1 MKKKIRVLVVAGLAA
16 TVLLAACQPRAT
28 APTFDQAWVRAMPPS
43 AHMTAAYGVV
53 RNGTDAPVTV
63 VAFASPAFG
72 DVSLHRT
79 VQVDGMARMREVESL
94 TLQPGETAELEPGGL
109 HLMLMMPAAS
119 LSVGDVVSLVMTA
132 ADGRE
137 FRFEVPV
144 EQR

>member
-1 MKKKIRVLVVAGLAA
+1 MKKTILVRVIVGLAA
-16 TVLLAACQPRAT
+16 TVFLAACQPRAT
-28 APTFDQAWVRAMPPS
+28 APTFEQAWVRAMPPS
-43 AHMTAAYGVV
+43 AHMTAAYGVL

-63 VAFASPAFG
+63 VAYASPAFG

-109 HLMLMMPAAS
+109 HLMLMMPAAPLS
-119 LSVGDVVSLVMTA
+119 LSDVVPLVMTA